1 MYPNL
6 SAGAIGVSASMQ
18 EEVAYAHKHG
28 FRGCDVDLAAA
39 EQFGIAQTRDLFEQ
53 NDLIMGGCG
62 LTVEFRQDDAS
73 FRSDLSELP
82 RWADIAQKLGCTRC
96 STWVPSWS
104 DERPFDEQFKLLRG
118 RFRECAIVLKA
129 HGIRLGLE
137 FLGPK
142 TLRDDH
148 EYEFISTL
156 SGMLEMADAVGTGN
170 VGLLLDAWHWYTS
183 GGEMD
188 QIERLTNDQVVYVHI
203 NNAPEGIAVDEQI
216 DSVRVLPSQ
225 TSVIDLPAF
234 LATLDK
240 IGYDGPVTTEPF
252 YEPLSKMAPDEA
264 ISTVKQSMVES
275 WKAAG
280 VSW

>member
-28 FRGCDVDLAAA
+28 FRGCDIDLNAA
-39 EQFGIAQTRDLFEQ
+39 EQFGISQTRDLFEQ
-53 NDLIMGGCG
+53 NGLIMGGCG
-62 LTVEFRQDDAS
+62 LTVEFRQDDAA

-82 RWADIAQKLGCTRC
+82 RWAAIAEKLGCTRC

-118 RFRECAIVLKA
+118 RFRECAIVLKD
-129 HGIRLGLE
+129 HGVRLGLE

-170 VGLLLDAWHWYTS
+170 VGLLLDAWHWCTS

-225 TSVIDLPAF
+225 TSVINLPAF

-252 YEPLSKMAPDEA
+252 YEPLSQMAPDEA